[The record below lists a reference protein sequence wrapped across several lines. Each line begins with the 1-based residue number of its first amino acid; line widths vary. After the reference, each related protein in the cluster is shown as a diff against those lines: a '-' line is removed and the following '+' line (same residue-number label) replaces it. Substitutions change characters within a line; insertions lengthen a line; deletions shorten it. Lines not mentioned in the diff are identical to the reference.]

1 MDILQIKSQKRYR
14 AFLIVLV
21 YVIVASIGIRFGLYQ
36 DISRIQGLLH
46 ALILAL
52 VLTHICIV
60 DGKIAGK
67 PLSIFS
73 YWLVFMFYGIAV
85 PICIIRAHGKRGLLI
100 LIIHSFGLLL
110 VLTVSAFITLLLYE
124 SILSKGF

>member
-1 MDILQIKSQKRYR
+1 MQIKDQKRYR

-21 YVIVASIGIRFGLYQ
+21 YIIVTSIGIRFGLSQ
-36 DISRIQGLLH
+36 EISRIQGLLH

-52 VLTHICIV
+52 ILTHICIV
-60 DGKIAGK
+60 DGKISGK

-85 PICIIRAHGKRGLLI
+85 PICVIRAHGRKGLLI
-100 LIIHSFGLLL
+100 LIIHAFGLSL
-110 VLTVSAFITLLLYE
+110 VLIVSAFITLLLYE
-124 SILSKGF
+124 SILSRGF